1 LFNFSNLVL
10 TLFFFCFVL
19 SSCTKS
25 SNSDPNADFTFSL
38 SANFPPVV
46 VVFTNNS
53 NNASDYNW
61 DFGNGTHSTE
71 KNPTTTYSAP
81 GTFTVTLT
89 ASGNGKSS
97 ETRKQIIIS
106 PAPRPLVSVS
116 SSPMSIFLPN
126 NCATSFIISNPGPAG
141 VLPYEV
147 RNSNLNMNQLVFT
160 NPSGT
165 ILAGNSV
172 TIGVSV
178 DPSLIYSP
186 AFLAGATLGLE
197 VYTPLAS
204 NQSQTFLNVNTR
216 GIAEEANNM
225 IGIWNGIWTGNSFG
239 ASNPGQPS
247 PQTPVNGT
255 WSLNVQ
261 SVSTATNTASGTVT
275 WVGTD
280 YYWTYTLDGNGNI
293 TSATP
298 VPFNATR
305 TFAFNNSNATLIIP
319 APASACDRFK
329 LIINDFPGSSYGV
342 YGPRLVF
349 DMNLKTNI
357 VTAGGA
363 SSFTAWPFAPV
374 YVNNLSISQ
383 SNGSLNGQKQ

>member
-1 LFNFSNLVL
+1 
-10 TLFFFCFVL
+10 
-19 SSCTKS
+19 
-25 SNSDPNADFTFSL
+25 
-38 SANFPPVV
+38 
-46 VVFTNNS
+46 
-53 NNASDYNW
+53 
-61 DFGNGTHSTE
+61 
-71 KNPTTTYSAP
+71 
-81 GTFTVTLT
+81 
-89 ASGNGKSS
+89 
-97 ETRKQIIIS
+97 
-106 PAPRPLVSVS
+106 
-116 SSPMSIFLPN
+116 
-126 NCATSFIISNPGPAG
+126 
-141 VLPYEV
+141 
-147 RNSNLNMNQLVFT
+147 
-160 NPSGT
+160 
-165 ILAGNSV
+165 
-172 TIGVSV
+172 
-178 DPSLIYSP
+178 
-186 AFLAGATLGLE
+186 
-197 VYTPLAS
+197 
-204 NQSQTFLNVNTR
+204 
-216 GIAEEANNM
+216 
-225 IGIWNGIWTGNSFG
+225 
-239 ASNPGQPS
+239 
-247 PQTPVNGT
+247 VNGT

-374 YVNNLSISQ
+374 YANNLSISQ